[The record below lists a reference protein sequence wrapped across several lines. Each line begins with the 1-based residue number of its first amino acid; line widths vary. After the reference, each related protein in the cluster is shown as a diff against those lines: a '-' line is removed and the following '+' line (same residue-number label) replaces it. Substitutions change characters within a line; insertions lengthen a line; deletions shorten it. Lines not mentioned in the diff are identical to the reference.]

1 MEVVGCGAGFVEGS
15 GGYVLGVGGGG
26 GGGGRMRSRVGYPWG
41 CGRLLRQRGRIW
53 QETRERGG
61 GRGWD
66 GSEDGA
72 GVGQVF
78 GGDSGELLRR
88 WFRATAHQGSESGV
102 RSAAVGSLPVLG
114 SLLINLGQDTMNS
127 W

>member
-1 MEVVGCGAGFVEGS
+1 MLPGPELLVYSYYVS
-15 GGYVLGVGGGG
+15 GLRCRIAV
-26 GGGGRMRSRVGYPWG
+26 
-41 CGRLLRQRGRIW
+41 LLRLGLCLSSFFGQWGVKVS
-53 QETRERGG
+53 
-61 GRGWD
+61 WD